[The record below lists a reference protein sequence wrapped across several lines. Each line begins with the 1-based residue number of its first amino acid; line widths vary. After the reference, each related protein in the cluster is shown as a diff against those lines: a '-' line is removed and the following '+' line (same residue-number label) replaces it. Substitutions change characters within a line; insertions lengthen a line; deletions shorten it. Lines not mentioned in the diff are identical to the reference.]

1 MVDKGEEHDVF
12 EAAKILLH
20 MSKGKVQP
28 KFSPLR
34 LANKDIGSL
43 TPPANNLDKF
53 LFKSPHLQ
61 PLINNDNNINM
72 SMTKIKNFNQN
83 CRFSINDGVNQDPYS
98 VCPLSPESLIDINV
112 TNNNKKI
119 SNKVTTKKYICPY
132 SNCIRSYDKLIHL
145 TSHYRTHTGE
155 TFNLLI
161 NHRCHLHIGY
171 GCSSK

>member
-119 SNKVTTKKYICPY
+119 SNKNSYRCTCEELLEKEEKSVKKRKVKNRLFVSGRIALNVLQGMM
-132 SNCIRSYDKLIHL
+132 S
-145 TSHYRTHTGE
+145 
-155 TFNLLI
+155 
-161 NHRCHLHIGY
+161 
-171 GCSSK
+171 